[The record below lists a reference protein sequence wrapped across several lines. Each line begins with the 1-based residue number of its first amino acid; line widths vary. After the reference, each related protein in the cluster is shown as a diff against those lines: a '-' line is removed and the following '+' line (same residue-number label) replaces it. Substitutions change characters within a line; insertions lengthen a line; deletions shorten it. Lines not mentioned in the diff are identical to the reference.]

1 MIIELISCFKDEL
14 VKTAGMLTDEIK
26 QSLDDGLQNYTTNW
40 YNKISNVKTFLF
52 SENAVDFED
61 VYVPLSLQFQKK
73 NINLP
78 NDISSIFKISNCIT
92 ILGHAGSG
100 KTMLMKHSFL
110 NILGNG
116 NLIPIII
123 ELRRID
129 NTEFCMSEYISS
141 LIFKLNLSRNEMI
154 FNRLMDEGKFVF
166 FLDGFDEISIK
177 NKEKRIAEIEEF
189 VDRYNKNSFMLTS
202 RPGAGAENLS
212 RFRSY
217 HVCEMNNEQV
227 KSFVMK
233 QAKFMDEEGDLIAQK
248 ILESIFSTDNSI
260 FIDYLR
266 NPLLLSMFILTFKY
280 TPELPSKK
288 SGFYYNVFDTLY
300 CKHDTTSKSGGYL
313 HERKCK
319 KEKEQYKQILQ
330 SFSYNSYFDS
340 KYEFDS
346 AYINR
351 LFEDIKKRLSVK
363 FDNDDMIYDLSVSIG
378 IWVLDGLVYNFPHRS
393 MQEYFAASLI
403 SQSEEEIKKMVY
415 SKVMTRKYGYDGF
428 NFWSLC
434 QEMDEFCFLKYFVLQ
449 NLKNF
454 KKLLDAPNEGITKE
468 VELAFYNFLKISDVF
483 IGISKRGDINYIRQA
498 SSIYIP
504 ILRYLRKA
512 DFIHSILN
520 WSVEAPKEIEK
531 LCELVGNEE
540 KHIHLD
546 VENKATY
553 NYLRCTSLPEMLY
566 EEYKILN
573 NTIQELENDLDQ
585 MRKKEINLL
594 GL

>member
-1 MIIELISCFKDEL
+1 MILELISLFKDEL
-14 VKTAGMLTDEIK
+14 VKTIGVLTDEIK

-52 SENAVDFED
+52 SENAVDFEE

-78 NDISSIFKISNCIT
+78 NDISSFFKISNCIT

-110 NILGNG
+110 NILRNG
-116 NLIPIII
+116 YLIPIII
-123 ELRRID
+123 ELRRVD
-129 NTEFCMSEYISS
+129 NTEFSLSEYISS
-141 LIFKLNLSRNEMI
+141 LVFKLNLSRNETI
-154 FNRLMDEGKFVF
+154 FNRLMEEGKFVF

-177 NKEKRIAEIEEF
+177 NKEKRTAEIEEF

-202 RPGAGAENLS
+202 RPGAGAETLS

-217 HVCEMNNEQV
+217 HVCDMNNEQI

-233 QAKFMDEEGDLIAQK
+233 QAKYMDEEGDLIAQK
-248 ILESIFSTDNSI
+248 ILGSIFSTDSSM

-351 LFEDIKKRLSVK
+351 LFEEIKKKLSVK

-378 IWVLDGLVYNFPHRS
+378 IWVLDGLAYNFPHRS

-403 SQSEEEIKKMVY
+403 SQSEEDIKKMVY
-415 SKVMTRKYGYDGF
+415 SNVMTRKYGYDGF

-434 QEMDEFCFLKYFVLQ
+434 QEMDEFCFIKYFVLK
-449 NLKNF
+449 NLKDF
-454 KKLLDAPNEGITKE
+454 KKLLDAPHDDILEE
-468 VELAFYNFLKISDVF
+468 DELTFYNFLKILDLY
-483 IGISKRGDINYIRQA
+483 IGINKSGEINYIRRGA
-498 SSIYIP
+498 GIYIP
-504 ILRYLRKA
+504 ILRYLKNV
-512 DFIHSILN
+512 DIVDIIFN
-520 WSVEAPKEIEK
+520 WSRKAPKEIETLCNLAGSVDK
-531 LCELVGNEE
+531 L
-540 KHIHLD
+540 IRLD
-546 VENKATY
+546 VENKTIY
-553 NYLRCTSLPEMLY
+553 NYLRCTSLPKMLY
-566 EEYKILN
+566 EEYSKIN
-573 NTIQELENDLDQ
+573 ITIQELENDLDQ
-585 MRKKEINLL
+585 KRKKEINLL

>member
-1 MIIELISCFKDEL
+1 MILELITLFKDEL
-14 VKTAGMLTDEIK
+14 VKTIGVLSDEIS
-26 QSLDDGLQNYTTNW
+26 QSLDDGLQKYTTNW
-40 YNKISNVKTFLF
+40 YNKISSVKTFLF
-52 SENAVDFED
+52 SENAVDFEE

-78 NDISSIFKISNCIT
+78 NDISSFFKISNCIT

-110 NILGNG
+110 NILRNG
-116 NLIPIII
+116 YLIPIII

-129 NTEFCMSEYISS
+129 NTEFSLSEYISS
-141 LIFKLNLSRNEMI
+141 LVFKLNLSRNETI

-177 NKEKRIAEIEEF
+177 NKEKRTAEIEEF

-202 RPGAGAENLS
+202 RPGAGAETLS

-217 HVCEMNNEQV
+217 HVCDMNDEQV

-233 QAKFMDEEGDLIAQK
+233 QAKYMDEEGDLIAQK
-248 ILESIFSTDNSI
+248 ILGSIFCSDNSM

-288 SGFYYNVFDTLY
+288 SGFYFNVFDTLY
-300 CKHDTTSKSGGYL
+300 CKHDSTSKSGGYL

-319 KEKEQYKQILQ
+319 KEKEQYKNILQ
-330 SFSYNSYFDS
+330 SFSYNSFFDS
-340 KYEFDS
+340 KYEFDN
-346 AYINR
+346 AYINK

-378 IWVLDGLVYNFPHRS
+378 IWVLDGYTYNFPHRS

-403 SQSEEEIKKMVY
+403 SESEEDTKKMVY
-415 SKVMTRKYGYDGF
+415 SKIMTRKYGYDGF

-434 QEMDEFCFLKYFVLQ
+434 QEMDEFCFLKYFVLK
-449 NLKNF
+449 NLKDF
-454 KKLLDAPNEGITKE
+454 KKLLDITHE
-468 VELAFYNFLKISDVF
+468 VIIEEIELTFYNFLKILDLY
-483 IGISKRGDINYIRQA
+483 IGINKSGEINYIRRNHN
-498 SSIYIP
+498 IYIP
-504 ILRYLRKA
+504 VLRYLKKVDIVDTIFDWSRK
-512 DFIHSILN
+512 
-520 WSVEAPKEIEK
+520 VPQEIETLCNLTRNDDK
-531 LCELVGNEE
+531 L
-540 KHIHLD
+540 IRLD
-546 VENKATY
+546 VDNKTVY
-553 NYLRCTSLPEMLY
+553 NYLRCTSLPKMLY
-566 EEYKILN
+566 EEYIKLN
-573 NTIQELENDLDQ
+573 NTILELENDLDQ
-585 MRKKEINLL
+585 KRKKEINLL

>member
-1 MIIELISCFKDEL
+1 MILELISLFKDEL
-14 VKTAGMLTDEIK
+14 VKTIGVLTDEIK

-52 SENAVDFED
+52 SENAVDFEE

-78 NDISSIFKISNCIT
+78 NDISSFFKISNCIT

-110 NILGNG
+110 NILRNG
-116 NLIPIII
+116 YLIPIII
-123 ELRRID
+123 DLRRVD
-129 NTEFCMSEYISS
+129 NTEFSLSEYISS
-141 LIFKLNLSRNEMI
+141 LVFKLNLSRNETI
-154 FNRLMDEGKFVF
+154 FNRLMEEGKFVF

-177 NKEKRIAEIEEF
+177 NKEKRTAEIEEF

-202 RPGAGAENLS
+202 RPGAGAETLS

-217 HVCEMNNEQV
+217 HVCDMNNEQI

-233 QAKFMDEEGDLIAQK
+233 QAKYMDEEGDLIAQK
-248 ILESIFSTDNSI
+248 ILGSIFSTDSSM

-351 LFEDIKKRLSVK
+351 LFEEIKKKLSVK

-378 IWVLDGLVYNFPHRS
+378 IWVLDGLAYNFPHRS

-403 SQSEEEIKKMVY
+403 SQSEEDIKKMVY
-415 SKVMTRKYGYDGF
+415 SNVMTRKYGYDGF

-434 QEMDEFCFLKYFVLQ
+434 QEMDEFCFIKYFVLK
-449 NLKNF
+449 NLKDF
-454 KKLLDAPNEGITKE
+454 KKLLDAPHDGILE
-468 VELAFYNFLKISDVF
+468 EDELTFYNFLKISDVF
-483 IGISKRGDINYIRQA
+483 IGISKSGDINYIRRGP
-498 SSIYIP
+498 SIYIP
-504 ILRYLRKA
+504 ILRFLRKA
-512 DFIHSILN
+512 DFIRSFLN
-520 WSVEAPKEIEK
+520 WSGKAPTEVET
-531 LCELVGNEE
+531 LCDLVGNDD
-540 KHIHLD
+540 KIIRLD
-546 VENKATY
+546 VENKTIY
-553 NYLRCTSLPEMLY
+553 NYLRCTSLPKIFY
-566 EEYKILN
+566 NEYKKLN

-585 MRKKEINLL
+585 KRKKEINLL